1 MQQIR
6 TNCRLLMQQIIELT
20 PQDPS
25 LVNSQATTSQL
36 TSIVVSTRGF
46 DVDCELSAVDKW
58 L

>member
-46 DVDCELSAVDKW
+46 DVDCELSAVD
-58 L
+58 